1 MNIAIFREEGKLAI
15 AGFCAGPVTRQ
26 DMENIGGRE
35 NGVPREQH
43 MASNR
48 NKTRVTLVRGQ

>member
-15 AGFCAGPVTRQ
+15 AAGPVTRQ

-35 NGVPREQH
+35 IGVSREQH

-48 NKTRVTLVRGQ
+48 NKTQATLVRGQ